1 MIVSG
6 FRENRRR
13 YTSIL
18 FINGGMGARAERDG
32 LAATCFPSNVVCG
45 SMEIIE
51 ALSPLRIWRKELA
64 CDSGGAGQFRGGL
77 GQDVEVELTGDNPAL
92 LSLLVER
99 VHHPALGV
107 LGGRAGAP
115 SRVVWNGRDTG
126 FPLKGKSPIAAGDRL
141 RVRYPGGGG
150 YGDPLL
156 RDRDAVRADLA
167 AEKISE
173 TAARD
178 VRIVTR
184 FLAGADVGGT
194 FTDLALFDAVTR
206 TLTLNKLLTT
216 PDDPRRAIIDG
227 LAAMHAPADIV
238 MHGTTLVANALIER
252 RGAQVGLLTTDGYRD
267 VLEIGNE
274 LRYDTFD
281 LQLERPPPLVER
293 HRRRTVRERIGAGGE
308 VVLELNEADVRDAA
322 RALIRDG
329 VRSIAIAFFNSYR
342 NSAHEEQAKR
352 IVAALSADVT
362 VCTSAEIA
370 PEIREYERFSTCVA
384 NAYVAPIA
392 EKYLLELEK
401 SLGVPLFIVLSD
413 GGIATAR
420 ATTERP
426 IALVESGPAAGAM
439 GAAFLARQAGWDEVI
454 GFDMGGTTAK
464 VSLIHGGQP
473 RRTHELEA
481 ARLRR
486 FKKGSGLPL
495 RLSAIELIEIG
506 AGGGSIASRDN
517 LGLLAV
523 GPRSA
528 GARPGPACYGAGGE
542 EPTVTDADLV
552 RGYLSPDRF
561 LGGRMRLDR
570 ARAERALRQLG
581 DRLGLGLADTAA
593 GIARVVDNNMATAAR
608 VHIAEAGTDPLR
620 YRMVAFGGAGPVH
633 AYAVARLLNVGE
645 IIFPRGAGVASAI
658 GMLVAPRSVEFT
670 RSLVT
675 LLDGIDWDA
684 ADAIVAELASRGRSV
699 LREGGVADAE
709 ISTEIAADMRYAGQ
723 GFEITVP
730 LDAAL
735 LARRDI
741 AGLRRVFEASYR
753 ERFARSLGDLA
764 VEVVSWRVRA
774 LAPPAVQE
782 VRLDDVAPDGH
793 DPLIERRPA
802 WFAEL
807 GGFVPT
813 PVYARDRLAAALEIA
828 GPALIEEAE
837 STAVIGPDAT
847 ATLDEFGNLVMR
859 IRRG

>member
-1 MIVSG
+1 
-6 FRENRRR
+6 
-13 YTSIL
+13 
-18 FINGGMGARAERDG
+18 
-32 LAATCFPSNVVCG
+32 
-45 SMEIIE
+45 
-51 ALSPLRIWRKELA
+51 
-64 CDSGGAGQFRGGL
+64 
-77 GQDVEVELTGDNPAL
+77 
-92 LSLLVER
+92 
-99 VHHPALGV
+99 
-107 LGGRAGAP
+107 
-115 SRVVWNGRDTG
+115 
-126 FPLKGKSPIAAGDRL
+126 
-141 RVRYPGGGG
+141 
-150 YGDPLL
+150 
-156 RDRDAVRADLA
+156 
-167 AEKISE
+167 
-173 TAARD
+173 
-178 VRIVTR
+178 VTR

-194 FTDLALFDAVTR
+194 FTDIALYDATTR

-252 RGAQVGLLTTDGYRD
+252 RGEPVGLLTTEGFRD
-267 VLEIGNE
+267 VLEIGSE

-293 HRRRTVRERIGAGGE
+293 RRRRTVRERVGAAGE
-308 VVLELNEADVRDAA
+308 VVLPLNEADVRDAA
-322 RALIRDG
+322 RALIGEG

-342 NSAHEEQAKR
+342 NPGHEERAKQ
-352 IVAALSADVT
+352 IVAALAADVA

-392 EKYLLELEK
+392 ARYLLELER

-413 GGIATAR
+413 GGIASAR
-420 ATTERP
+420 ATIEKP

-464 VSLIHGGQP
+464 ISLIHGGQP

-495 RLSAIELIEIG
+495 RLPAIELIEIG
-506 AGGGSIASRDN
+506 AGGGSIAALDE

-528 GARPGPACYGAGGE
+528 GAQPGPACYGAGGE
-542 EPTVTDADLV
+542 DPTVTDADLV

-570 ARAERALRQLG
+570 ACAEQALQRLG
-581 DRLGLGLADTAA
+581 GRLGLDLADTAA

-620 YRMVAFGGAGPVH
+620 YRMVAFGGAGPMH
-633 AYAVARLLNVGE
+633 AYALARLLNIGE
-645 IIFPRGAGVASAI
+645 VIFPRGAGVASAI

-675 LLDGIDWDA
+675 LLGSIDWDA
-684 ADAIVAELASRGRSV
+684 VATIVAQLASRGRVV

-709 ISTEIAADMRYAGQ
+709 ISAEIAADMRYAGQ

-730 LDAAL
+730 VDGAL
-735 LARRDI
+735 LARCDT
-741 AGLRRVFEASYR
+741 AGLQRAFEAGYR
-753 ERFARSLGDLA
+753 ERFARSLGELP
-764 VEVVSWRVRA
+764 VEVVSWRVRVV
-774 LAPPAVQE
+774 APPAVDE
-782 VRLDDVAPDGH
+782 VRFDEAAPDGVE
-793 DPLIERRPA
+793 PLIERRAA

-807 GGFVPT
+807 GGFVAT
-813 PVYARDRLAAALEIA
+813 PVYARARLTAGIEIA
-828 GPALIEEAE
+828 GPALIEEPE

-847 ATLDEFGNLVMR
+847 ATLDGFGNLVMR
-859 IRRG
+859 INER